1 MISMHKFRRDADHK
15 LRVLQHADKIGDV
28 GKACRYFGV
37 GRASFYRW
45 RTAYRLHGLAGL
57 ENRKT
62 APKNPANRTA
72 PEIVEKVLH
81 LRTTYRL
88 GPIRIVWYLA
98 RYHAIT
104 ISDAGVYRILRRNGL
119 SRLPGGTRVRK
130 IHTQR
135 YQKQVPGHQIQVDV
149 KFLKFEGKDGK
160 SVKRYQYKAID
171 DATRVRALKI
181 YDRHNQANAIDFI
194 NTIVEKFPFRI
205 REVRTDNGHE
215 FQAQFHWHV
224 EDLGIRHAYIKP
236 ASPQLNG
243 KVERSHR
250 TDEQEF
256 YQLLTYTGDVDLRE
270 RLSEWEQFYNL
281 SRPHGAFNGKA
292 PYEILRERL

>member
-1 MISMHKFRRDADHK
+1 MRCTNSGEMRTHK

-28 GKACRYFGV
+28 DKTCRYFGV

-45 RTAYRLHGLAGL
+45 RAAYRQNGLAGL

-62 APKNPANRTA
+62 APKNPANRTP
-72 PEIVEKVLH
+72 PEVIEKVLH

-98 RYHAIT
+98 RYYAIT
-104 ISDAGVYRILRRNGL
+104 ISDAGVYRILRGSGL
-119 SRLPGGTRVRK
+119 SRLPGGTCVRK

-135 YQKQVPGHQIQVDV
+135 YQQQVPGHQIQVDV

-160 SVKRYQYKAID
+160 PVKRYQYTAID
-171 DATRVRALKI
+171 DATRIRALKI
-181 YDRHNQANAIDFI
+181 YVRHNQSNAIDFI
-194 NTIVEKFPFRI
+194 NTIIDKFPFRI

-224 EDLGIRHAYIKP
+224 EDLGIRHAYMKP

-256 YQLLTYTGDVDLRE
+256 YQLLTYTDDVDLRAK
-270 RLSEWEQFYNL
+270 LSEWEQFYNL
-281 SRPHGAFNGKA
+281 SRPHGAFNGKT
-292 PYEILRERL
+292 PYEVLRERL

>member
-28 GKACRYFGV
+28 GKAYRYFGV

-45 RTAYRLHGLAGL
+45 RTAYRQHGLAGL

-62 APKNPANRTA
+62 APKNPANRTP
-72 PEIVEKVLH
+72 PEIIEKVLH

-135 YQKQVPGHQIQVDV
+135 YQQQVPGHQ
-149 KFLKFEGKDGK
+149 
-160 SVKRYQYKAID
+160 SR
-171 DATRVRALKI
+171 
-181 YDRHNQANAIDFI
+181 
-194 NTIVEKFPFRI
+194 
-205 REVRTDNGHE
+205 
-215 FQAQFHWHV
+215 
-224 EDLGIRHAYIKP
+224 
-236 ASPQLNG
+236 
-243 KVERSHR
+243 
-250 TDEQEF
+250 
-256 YQLLTYTGDVDLRE
+256 LT
-270 RLSEWEQFYNL
+270 S
-281 SRPHGAFNGKA
+281 SS
-292 PYEILRERL
+292 

>member
-1 MISMHKFRRDADHK
+1 MTGMHKFRRDVDHK
-15 LRVLQHADKIGDV
+15 LRVLRHASQIGDV

-45 RTAYRLHGLAGL
+45 RTAYRRHGVAGL
-57 ENRKT
+57 ENRKS

-81 LRTTYRL
+81 PRKTYRL

-104 ISDAGVYRILRRNGL
+104 ISDAGVYRILRRHGL

-135 YQKQVPGHQIQVDV
+135 YQQQMPGHQIQVDV
-149 KFLKFEGKDGK
+149 KFLKFEDKDGP
-160 SVKRYQYKAID
+160 VKRYQYTAID
-171 DATRVRALKI
+171 DATRIRALKI
-181 YDRHNQANAIDFI
+181 YDRHNQSNAIDFI
-194 NTIVEKFPFRI
+194 NTVRI
-205 REVRTDNGHE
+205 REVRTDNSHE

-256 YQLLTYTGDVDLRE
+256 YQLLTYTDDIDLQA
-270 RLSEWEQFYNL
+270 RLSEREQFYNL

-292 PYEILRERL
+292 PYEVLRERL